1 MADRT
6 LPLFRRRARTR
17 EIEIAQQAHVEQ
29 PVETSRSSPAN
40 PATTWLL
47 FTGVALLL
55 GFSLAASVFAASR
68 DWISC
73 VMVFGS
79 TFILARLFFAFVLHV

>member
-6 LPLFRRRARTR
+6 LLLFRRRARTR

-29 PVETSRSSPAN
+29 PVETNRSSPAN
-40 PATTWLL
+40 PATTWFL

-55 GFSLAASVFAASR
+55 AFSLAASVFATSR
-68 DWISC
+68 DWIAC
-73 VMVFGS
+73 LMVFGPA
-79 TFILARLFFAFVLHV
+79 FILVRLFFTFVLHV